1 VSDPLLTI
9 ENLAVRYG
17 SVQAVRGIDLR
28 LRAGEVVVIVGANG
42 AGKTSMLNALAGLV
56 PSSGTVTLAGD
67 RFSSLPAHLRAR
79 RGIALVPEGRLLFG
93 ELSVEENLRVAAPR
107 GSDPDVDIE
116 RVLRLFP
123 RLAGHR
129 QQASAT
135 LSGGEQQMVA
145 IGRALM
151 MRPSV
156 LLMDEPSMGL
166 APKVVDEVFATI
178 RELRDEG
185 QTILLV
191 EQNAR
196 KGFQVADRGYV
207 LELGSIVLEGNAA
220 ELADNDEVRRAYLGI

>member
-56 PSSGTVTLAGD
+56 PSTGTVTLAGN
-67 RFSSLPAHLRAR
+67 RLSSLPAHLRAR

-116 RVLRLFP
+116 RVLGLFP
-123 RLAGHR
+123 RLAGRR

-166 APKVVDEVFATI
+166 APKVVDEVFAII
-178 RELRDEG
+178 RELRDDG

-196 KGFQVADRGYV
+196 KGFEVADRGYV